1 MAVTKCKSICS
12 PVLGRKCKARR
23 KRACECGKYAAVSL
37 SLEDAC
43 LKQYANS
50 GTFKSLEAWEK
61 ANAELILVKTGVPVA
76 GYDPTDSFTYQL
88 GAEQDEQNQRRETQ
102 KRLFF
107 GLIALVIL
115 GGIAYLITSL
125 NK

>member
-1 MAVTKCKSICS
+1 MGVTRCKSFCS
-12 PVLGRKCKARR
+12 PVLGSKCKDRR
-23 KRACECGKYAAVSL
+23 KKACECGKYAAVSL

-50 GTFKSLEAWEK
+50 GTFKTLEQWEK

-76 GYDPTDSFTYQL
+76 GYDPTDSFTYRL
-88 GAEQDEQNQRRETQ
+88 GAEQDEQNQKAEFQ
-102 KRLFF
+102 KRFF
-107 GLIALVIL
+107 LGLVALVIL
-115 GGIAYLITSL
+115 GGIVYLITSL